1 MRCHRLSALALVV
14 LLGLVAGDARRP
26 VLAAEIAASEPDD
39 RSTLELTVYN
49 QDLALIREVRRV
61 DLPRGGFDLEL
72 RGVPAK
78 IRPQTLLVEVGG
90 RTGLVIREQ
99 NYEFD
104 LMSREKILEKYVGR
118 EVSWI
123 QEDGERVS
131 GRLLGI
137 AAGPVYRVDGEIV
150 FEVPGRIALP
160 QLPENLRARPTLVWR
175 AETDRAG
182 EAELDVSYL
191 TGGLSWSADYVLQ
204 LDAAGEEADLKG
216 WVTVEN
222 RSGTGYER
230 AGLQLVAGEI
240 NQVRT
245 AMRRGDMV
253 MAEAKFAAGAPQVQ
267 EETLYDYH
275 LYTVPWATDLPDN
288 SSKQVSLL
296 EAAGVGVERRY
307 TVEGGSQYFRG
318 GSQEDRQDVW
328 VSYRFE
334 NREDNRLG
342 LPLPGGV
349 VRVYGQSEAG
359 KRQLLGED
367 RIGHTPRNEEVEL
380 RVGKA
385 FDLVAERVRQDY
397 RRVSDRVHQTTW
409 EITLRNR
416 KEEAV
421 TIELLERVGGD
432 WQILRSSV
440 PHEKLSAQ
448 AIRFAVDVPADDEAV
463 LTYTVQVT
471 Y

>member
-1 MRCHRLSALALVV
+1 MRHEHVLLSLLAL
-14 LLGLVAGDARRP
+14 
-26 VLAAEIAASEPDD
+26 LAALPPAAAATPDPTVASEPTG
-39 RSTLELTVYN
+39 RRNLELTVYN
-49 QDLALIREVRRV
+49 HDLALIREVRAV
-61 DLPRGGFDLEL
+61 DLPSGAFALEL
-72 RGVPAK
+72 RGVPAQ

-118 EVSWI
+118 ELAWI
-123 QEDGERVS
+123 QEDGERIT

-137 AAGPVYRVDGEIV
+137 AAGPVYEVGGEIV

-175 AETDRAG
+175 AQAERRG

-191 TGGLSWSADYVLQ
+191 TGGLSWAADYVLQ
-204 LDAAGEEADLKG
+204 LDAAGERADLKG

-222 RSGTGYER
+222 RSGTGFDG
-230 AGLQLVAGEI
+230 ATLQLVAGEI
-240 NQVRT
+240 NQVRP
-245 AMRRGDMV
+245 AMQRREMV
-253 MAEAKFAAGAPQVQ
+253 MDTAKLATGAPQVQ

-296 EAAGVGVERRY
+296 EATGLDVTRRY
-307 TVEGGSQYFRG
+307 TVRGGSHYFRG
-318 GSQEDRQDVW
+318 GPQTDRQDVW
-328 VSYRFE
+328 VSYEFA
-334 NREDNRLG
+334 NREENRLG
-342 LPLPGGV
+342 LPLPAGV
-349 VRVYGQSEAG
+349 VRVYGQSQAG

-367 RIGHTPRNEEVEL
+367 RIAHTPRNETVEL

-397 RRVSDRVHQTTW
+397 HRVSDRVHQTTW
-409 EITLRNR
+409 KISLRNS
-416 KEEAV
+416 KDEDV
-421 TIELLERVGGD
+421 TVEVRESVGGD
-432 WQILRSSV
+432 WDVLRSSL
-440 PHEKLSAQ
+440 PHEKVSAQ
-448 AIRFAVDVPADDEAV
+448 EILFRVPVPADGETE